1 MPPSTIFQL
10 YRGDRFYWW
19 RKPEDPKKRTDLS
32 QVTDKLDHIMLYR
45 VHLAMNGVRTHNFSG
60 NLYENKRF
68 IQTEN
73 TGSMQC
79 LIMNTAEI
87 IEVKQQSVN
96 QLDGIIQKKY
106 QEKIIENKG
115 NNKITEL
122 RTILQRESQ
131 NS

>member
-1 MPPSTIFQL
+1 
-10 YRGDRFYWW
+10 
-19 RKPEDPKKRTDLS
+19 
-32 QVTDKLDHIMLYR
+32 
-45 VHLAMNGVRTHNFSG
+45 
-60 NLYENKRF
+60 
-68 IQTEN
+68 
-73 TGSMQC
+73 
-79 LIMNTAEI
+79 MNTAEI